1 MSTKGTLGIVAGVL
15 AGGLAALAVLRA
27 VLYTVRRGVAAVR
40 FGFFVLT
47 LQLYRRCPDCQTL
60 IHHDARLC
68 RRCGFRLRPRPSR

>member
-1 MSTKGTLGIVAGVL
+1 MSTKGTLAMVAGVL

-47 LQLYRRCPDCQTL
+47 LQLYRRCPDCKAF
-60 IHHDARLC
+60 IHHDAHVC
-68 RRCGFRLRPRPSR
+68 RRCGFRLRPRPS